1 MLKFCLF
8 NPGCLLRWLCTIY
21 QSEPDLLYPGN
32 MTLIRT
38 HDLTIRNSMR
48 STLIFTK
55 APSTPHNVLP
65 DTILKHGVW
74 NFQLK
79 AEITALQR
87 LHIYSSVASKS
98 KSKSKWDDC
107 ATFIIYKVRNLFP
120 NCPNF
125 EEGVNCFPASCLASL
140 SLVLLLY
147 LYLFQSIC
155 LSRYMFFYMVCVYH
169 SIYLS
174 TYVSFY
180 LHVYQPVCLSVYLPT
195 YRAPTYFHCL
205 VNSLSIVVYYPCFF
219 LCQSDLPLCPV
230 RHLYLISH
238 HYSTEMGL
246 LTSRPMLACFF
257 LSFFLFPS
265 ILLFLF
271 WKTKNSGE
279 LFLGPKMRRQ
289 LFCTSVKRL

>member
-1 MLKFCLF
+1 
-8 NPGCLLRWLCTIY
+8 
-21 QSEPDLLYPGN
+21 

-140 SLVLLLY
+140 SCLHMICPCPCLY
-147 LYLFQSIC
+147 VCVYLFQSIC

-180 LHVYQPVCLSVYLPT
+180 LHIYQPVCLSVYLPT